1 MQYQCVSGDDHMDL
15 SYIPAPLWQERVPP
29 KFKNHAPRVEETP
42 EGRRWICEGEP
53 WAFGNYGSQK
63 RGVMSGAIARAGLE
77 EEPEPWV
84 FRPST
89 PKYRLADMDRDRVD
103 AQVIYGPPLPLTF
116 KDPELRIVCLEAY
129 NTWMAEFCSAAPER
143 LLGIAMLPMHD
154 PTAAVNELQRVAKL
168 GGLRGALFG
177 VFDAVKPVF
186 HEDWEP
192 LWAVAAEAGIPIS
205 FHLGGGIRSA
215 RIGDPSRG
223 QLAAFVSAVPMQLDE
238 ALCEIIFCGA
248 LDTHRKLKVVIA
260 EAGIGW
266 VPYLLDRMDHEYD
279 KAFRHSVKLSG
290 KPSELFHRQMFV
302 TFQEDDIG
310 LKLLDHL
317 GEDNVIWAS
326 DYPHF
331 DAIWPHSRKY
341 IDEHM
346 GFLSPAARRKVTCDN
361 AVKLYNLA

>member
-15 SYIPAPLWQERVPP
+15 AYIPARLWQERVPA
-29 KFKNHAPRVEETP
+29 KFKDQAPRIEETP
-42 EGRRWICEGEP
+42 EGRRWVCEGKP
-53 WAFGNYGSQK
+53 WVLGNYGSQK
-63 RGVMSGAIARAGLE
+63 RGAMSGAIARAGLE

-103 AQVIYGPPLPLTF
+103 AHVIYGPPLPLTF
-116 KDPELRIVCLEAY
+116 EDPKLRLVCLEAY
-129 NTWMAEFCSAAPER
+129 NTWMGEFCSAAPER

-154 PTAAVNELQRVAKL
+154 PTVAVNELKRVAKL
-168 GGLRGALFG
+168 GGLKGALFG

-205 FHLGGGIRSA
+205 FHLGGGVRSA

-223 QLAAFVSAVPMQLDE
+223 QFAAFVSAVQMQLDE

-248 LDTHRKLKVVIA
+248 LDTHRNLKVVIA

-266 VPYLLDRMDHEYD
+266 VPYLLYRMDHEYD
-279 KAFRHSVKLSG
+279 KAFRHSLKLSG

-310 LKLLDHL
+310 LKLLDDL

-331 DAIWPHSRKY
+331 DAIWPHSHKY

-346 GFLSPAARRKVTCDN
+346 GFLSAATRKKVTCDN
-361 AVKLYNLA
+361 AVRLYNLA

>member
-15 SYIPAPLWQERVPP
+15 TYIPARLWQERVPA
-29 KFKNHAPRVEETP
+29 KFKDQAPRIEETP
-42 EGRRWICEGEP
+42 EGRRWICEGKP

-63 RGVMSGAIARAGLE
+63 RGVMSGAISRAGLE

-89 PKYRLADMDRDRVD
+89 PKYRLEDMDRDRVD

-154 PTAAVNELQRVAKL
+154 VTAAVNELKRVAKL

-192 LWAVAAEAGIPIS
+192 LWAVASEAEIPIS

-215 RIGDPSRG
+215 SIGDPSRG

-238 ALCEIIFCGA
+238 AEVAFQAFVDPYAKANVFLSI
-248 LDTHRKLKVVIA
+248 TPH
-260 EAGIGW
+260 GIDVEEG
-266 VPYLLDRMDHEYD
+266 Y
-279 KAFRHSVKLSG
+279 AT
-290 KPSELFHRQMFV
+290 FV
-302 TFQEDDIG
+302 TLPYDLTAKVGKFKANFGKDNTWHTHVRPWVDQPLVIHNFFGDEG
-310 LKLLDHL
+310 LNDTGVSVSKTIP
-317 GEDNVIWAS
+317 N
-326 DYPHF
+326 P
-331 DAIWPHSRKY
+331 
-341 IDEHM
+341 
-346 GFLSPAARRKVTCDN
+346 
-361 AVKLYNLA
+361 

>member
-15 SYIPAPLWQERVPP
+15 TYIPARLWQERVPA
-29 KFKNHAPRVEETP
+29 KFKDEAPRVEETP
-42 EGRRWICEGEP
+42 EGRRWVCEGKP
-53 WAFGNYGSQK
+53 WPFGNYGTQR
-63 RGVMSGAIARAGLE
+63 RGVISGAISRAGLE

-89 PKYRLADMDRDRVD
+89 PKYRLADMDRDQVD
-103 AQVIYGPPLPLTF
+103 AHVIYGPPLPLKF
-116 KDPELRIVCLEAY
+116 NNPALRIVCLEAY
-129 NTWMAEFCSAAPER
+129 NTWMSEFCSAAPQR

-154 PTAAVNELQRVAKL
+154 PAATISELKRVAKL

-205 FHLGGGIRSA
+205 FHLGGGIRTA
-215 RIGDPSRG
+215 NITDPSRG
-223 QLAAFVSAVPMQLDE
+223 QLAAAISAIPMQLDE

-248 LDTHRKLKVVIA
+248 LDTHPKLKVVIA

-266 VPYLLDRMDHEYD
+266 VPYLLARMDHEYD

-310 LKLLDHL
+310 LKLLDDL
-317 GEDNVIWAS
+317 GENNVIWAS

-331 DAIWPHSRKY
+331 DAIWPNSRKY

-346 GFLSPAARRKVTCDN
+346 GSLSPTARKKVTCDN
-361 AVKLYNLA
+361 AVRLYNLA